1 MVKMSVFEVHHGKNW
16 NKTQDTFLKINLQ
29 IGFKKNGKVV
39 SIKILV
45 NMLDNPP
52 LLELN

>member
-1 MVKMSVFEVHHGKNW
+1 MSVFETHPNKNSDEIQG
-16 NKTQDTFLKINLQ
+16 TVLKINLQ
-29 IGFKKNGKVV
+29 IGFKIIGNLI